1 MINASA
7 ATADTVS
14 TKSSESVAAN
24 IAQIKLYNPDD
35 KIMLIAVALGIA
47 IILIG
52 YFFAGG
58 KNNKAAVVFS
68 ISVSTVVGILTLP
81 LIFQLGNSL
90 NLMDRPAA
98 VTFLILLDFVFIA
111 TVSALAYEI
120 VTVTAREA
128 RPPD

>member
-1 MINASA
+1 MNNIGVPVDSTRTDSVL
-7 ATADTVS
+7 ATG
-14 TKSSESVAAN
+14 
-24 IAQIKLYNPDD
+24 IARIKLYSLDD
-35 KIMLIAVALGIA
+35 KIMLIAIAIGIA

-58 KNNKAAVVFS
+58 KKNKSAVVFS

-81 LIFQLGNSL
+81 LIFKLGESL
-90 NLMDRPAA
+90 DLMNRPGA
-98 VTFLILLDFVFIA
+98 VTGLIILDFVFIA

>member
-1 MINASA
+1 MIATSTPADTTGTDSLNASGL
-7 ATADTVS
+7 
-14 TKSSESVAAN
+14 
-24 IAQIKLYNPDD
+24 AQIKLYHADE

-58 KNNKAAVVFS
+58 KNNKAAVMFA

-81 LIFQLGNSL
+81 LIFKLGESL
-90 NLMDRPAA
+90 DLMNRPPA
-98 VTFLILLDFVFIA
+98 VTFLIILDFVFIA